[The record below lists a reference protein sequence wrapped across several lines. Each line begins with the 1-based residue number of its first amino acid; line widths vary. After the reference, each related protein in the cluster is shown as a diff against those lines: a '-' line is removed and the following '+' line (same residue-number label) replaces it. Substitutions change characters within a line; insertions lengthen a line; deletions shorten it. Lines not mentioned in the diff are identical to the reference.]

1 MNVNFVYNDFSDD
14 GYPLANC
21 SKNGNSNK
29 WFDSSNF
36 FSSYLNDSENDF
48 DYLGDDEKFNV
59 LKHPLKNILINPTD
73 LYFYMV
79 SHPGLSYHDLCDLP
93 NLGLSAQII
102 KRLKTNINFYL
113 VYLREHEADRIGGL
127 GLIIDKLNRLGID
140 HKVIILSLIHI

>member
-48 DYLGDDEKFNV
+48 DYLGDKRWYDFAIYPEGHIS
-59 LKHPLKNILINPTD
+59 LQDHPGKAYFKNIRMIVCSTPIVSSKYKIINISKVKD
-73 LYFYMV
+73 DFF
-79 SHPGLSYHDLCDLP
+79 
-93 NLGLSAQII
+93 IEI
-102 KRLKTNINFYL
+102 
-113 VYLREHEADRIGGL
+113 DRT
-127 GLIIDKLNRLGID
+127 
-140 HKVIILSLIHI
+140 